1 MTVRH
6 KVASSM
12 VSLGDQKGYALP
24 SFCPPDA
31 IHIPH
36 FIAKLPKL
44 DMITGC
50 RDQVQDVYDKPCNCP
65 VLPFF
70 FPLKNLH

>member
-1 MTVRH
+1 
-6 KVASSM
+6 M
-12 VSLGDQKGYALP
+12 VSLGDQKEYALP
-24 SFCPPDA
+24 SLCPPVA
-31 IHIPH
+31 IHIHH

-44 DMITGC
+44 DVIAGC

-70 FPLKNLH
+70 FPLKDLH